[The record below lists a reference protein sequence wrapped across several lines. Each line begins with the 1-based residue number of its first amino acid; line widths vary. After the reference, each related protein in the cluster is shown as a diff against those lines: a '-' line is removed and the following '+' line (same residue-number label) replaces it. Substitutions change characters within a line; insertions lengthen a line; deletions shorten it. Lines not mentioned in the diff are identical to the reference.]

1 MLSAQLRHFGGFG
14 ANYQQSKMLLL
25 LLLYGSYH
33 VDELVQSV
41 T

>member
-25 LLLYGSYH
+25 LYGSYH

>member
-25 LLLYGSYH
+25 LLYGSYH